1 MRLLSLVAIMLFS
14 HMSLCAC
21 ELELNGTDRSQA
33 DKSRDL
39 TSLPCQMSAL
49 LPVQPGN
56 VVLDLLGGAGYFSEL
71 LSQQVGAN
79 GKVYLHNNQ
88 AYLPYVEKQLVQRLE
103 QNRLPN
109 VVRFDAELDKLAL
122 APDSLDAVYFIMGY
136 HDMYHVS
143 EGWKIDPKQLMTQ
156 IYTALKPGAKMLV
169 VDHNASAGSGTAA
182 AQELHRI
189 EVSYVQ
195 QELQQFGF
203 KLITSSDVLANSQ
216 DDYTKSVF
224 DKTVRG
230 KTDRFVLLLQ
240 KPVNL

>member
-1 MRLLSLVAIMLFS
+1 MRLLSLLAIILLS
-14 HMSLCAC
+14 HMTVTAC
-21 ELELNGTDRSQA
+21 ELEFNRADRSQA
-33 DKSRDL
+33 DKTRDA
-39 TSLPCQMSAL
+39 SSPPCRMSAL
-49 LPVQPGN
+49 LPLQTGD
-56 VVLDLLGGAGYFSEL
+56 VVLDLLGGNGYFSEL
-71 LSQQVGAN
+71 LSQQVGAD

-88 AYLPYVEKQLVQRLE
+88 AYLPYVEKQLLQRLE

-109 VVRFDAELDKLAL
+109 VIRLDAELDKLAL
-122 APDSLDAVYFIMGY
+122 TPNSLDAVYFIMGY

-156 IYTALKPGAKMLV
+156 IYAALKPGGKMLV

-195 QELQQFGF
+195 HELQQFGF
-203 KLITSSDVLANSQ
+203 KLLTSSDALANNK

-224 DKTVRG
+224 DKSVRG

-240 KPVNL
+240 KPAN